1 MPTQEK
7 PKPKLCHDKAEKQ
20 SKRDRK
26 KNKQKEYMDLART
39 SRNAGHNLP
48 KFTFLDNLY
57 FVNFNMFLRSQIVIS
72 LYKELKL

>member
-48 KFTFLDNLY
+48 KFTLNSLGTSGCLKDIIFKILDK
-57 FVNFNMFLRSQIVIS
+57 I
-72 LYKELKL
+72 